1 MRSLCLGSI
10 PGRRGLVG
18 SRSPVP
24 RCGAAWRTEPSR
36 RVADRAPA
44 LSVFALSFHNFS
56 LQRKC
61 VKIVRLVRPVAQL
74 VEHRTPN
81 LLPVRARVRDAS
93 ALDKHIEPPDGDG
106 LRSGSGRS
114 QLKSVSGA
122 DRVRLCG
129 HVKIS
134 LLNSADYQEYP
145 DRKVGAR
152 ACATSSAYC
161 GLCPRPSFH
170 SKVSD

>member
-1 MRSLCLGSI
+1 M
-10 PGRRGLVG
+10 
-18 SRSPVP
+18 
-24 RCGAAWRTEPSR
+24 
-36 RVADRAPA
+36 
-44 LSVFALSFHNFS
+44 F
-56 LQRKC
+56 
-61 VKIVRLVRPVAQL
+61 VRPVAQL

-93 ALDKHIEPPDGDG
+93 ALDIYLEPPDGDG
-106 LRSGSGRS
+106 WGSGCS

-129 HVKIS
+129 RVKLS

-145 DRKVGAR
+145 DREVG

-161 GLCPRPSFH
+161 GLCPRRSFH
-170 SKVSD
+170 SKGSD